1 MLLLELQLVGLPPLR
16 ILSHWWFFE
25 ARRVI
30 GEVGDGCAVGQM
42 ARWHKKAE
50 LSKLSS
56 SGGNNLEFFSR
67 ISKIS
72 TLEIGALS
80 FWCIQVVKCSTIIWF
95 ERSTLLLAFSW
106 WNWCCWRNNPHL
118 MFGNIFESFNWTL
131 KECWEVYFDGGIQ
144 SSTLHKSKESVRG
157 DFELF
162 LLEKKSS
169 QNGKTCVAAVQ

>member
-1 MLLLELQLVGLPPLR
+1 
-16 ILSHWWFFE
+16 
-25 ARRVI
+25 
-30 GEVGDGCAVGQM
+30 
-42 ARWHKKAE
+42 
-50 LSKLSS
+50 
-56 SGGNNLEFFSR
+56 
-67 ISKIS
+67 
-72 TLEIGALS
+72 
-80 FWCIQVVKCSTIIWF
+80 
-95 ERSTLLLAFSW
+95 
-106 WNWCCWRNNPHL
+106 